1 MTVILRRFIF
11 RFFLP
16 LILGASIF
24 AACSRSGET
33 DSFCLLTARWNSAS
47 TQLANVLVN
56 LESLP
61 PGQIRETMSEVVA
74 SLIAINE
81 SSPREI
87 KPDVELLLNTYG
99 SLFDALQAIDWDGA
113 TSQKDAAVTSAGVRL
128 ASDEI
133 QKSQTDFAKFVSENC
148 SVEIE
153 NAVNQFPNEGTTLPD
168 PVVKDDLLTEPPAS
182 FDNDET
188 IPRAFGYVVVERF
201 GVAITDEQADCVGTY
216 LLAATA
222 SDASVVDL
230 TYWQML
236 QTIFN
241 SCRVQIDV
249 AKALENE

>member
-1 MTVILRRFIF
+1 MKKSRAFGVKTCALIF
-11 RFFLP
+11 LH
-16 LILGASIF
+16 ASVL
-24 AACSRSGET
+24 AACGQNAEINSV
-33 DSFCLLTARWNSAS
+33 CLQSSRWNSAS
-47 TQLANVLVN
+47 SQLAIVLTN

-61 PGQIRETMSEVVA
+61 AGQIRETMTDVVA
-74 SLIAINE
+74 TLIALNDAA
-81 SSPREI
+81 PREI
-87 KPDVELLLNTYG
+87 KSDVELLLNTYG
-99 SLFDALQAIDWDGA
+99 SLSDALQALDWDGSV
-113 TSQKDAAVTSAGVRL
+113 SQQDAGVTSAGVRL
-128 ASDEI
+128 ASEEI
-133 QKSQTDFAKFVSENC
+133 QQSQTDLANFIRDNC
-148 SVEIE
+148 SVNID
-153 NAVNQFPNEGTTLPD
+153 NPVNQFPNVGTTLPD
-168 PVVKDDLLTEPPAS
+168 PAIQEDDVPEPPAS

-201 GVAITDEQADCVGTY
+201 GVAITDEQADCVGTS